1 MKTVIRN
8 SYTPQIGDYCDTV
21 VVDRESGIKYIF
33 DCDGVFTEWSRGKT
47 ITSLDDYR
55 EKYKDT
61 DVFSTG
67 GTLDAIDHYVGEEA
81 AAREAADEE
90 LEQEI
95 EDLRNN
101 PDVVDIVGTY
111 ADLQSYDTSDLGDND
126 IIKVLQDE
134 THDDAS
140 TYYKWHKT
148 TSTWEYIGE
157 QGPYYTKDQTD
168 DLLDG
173 KQDILTAGD
182 NITIDADNVIS
193 ATVPEVDD
201 ALSFTS
207 ANAVENQAI
216 KNAIYAKRS
225 GNYNQEV
232 GVDIKYDDPYSSPYV
247 AIGGAA
253 TGGRGSASVGIGYNS
268 SAAGLGSV
276 AIGDG
281 TTTTDREQVAIGM
294 LTKGGPY
301 STVVGARSRAD
312 TSTGSYNTVIGASCR
327 VDGSS
332 GNVVL
337 VGHSASAA
345 NGASYSIAIGYD
357 SDIGTGATN
366 SIAIGNNADVSNYA
380 VGSVVIGESATVS
393 GSGSVVL
400 GEQSSTDANNVV
412 AVGNFYS
419 QRRIVH
425 VADGVNPTDAATKG
439 QLDTAI
445 AGVTVPVMTGATAS
459 TAGTQGSA
467 PAPAAGDQNKYLKG
481 DGTWATVQSGQDAL
495 IIREWS

>member
-8 SYTPQIGDYCDTV
+8 SYTPQIGDYCETI
-21 VVDRESGIKYIF
+21 VVDRESGIKYLF

-55 EKYKDT
+55 EKHKDT

-67 GTLDAIDHYVGEEA
+67 GTLNAIDHYVGEEA
-81 AAREAADEE
+81 AAREAADEG

-134 THDDAS
+134 THSGAS

-173 KQDILTAGD
+173 KQDVLTAGD

-193 ATVPEVDD
+193 ATVPEVDN

-207 ANAVENQAI
+207 TNAVENQAI
-216 KNAIYAKRS
+216 KNAIYAKHS
-225 GNYNQEV
+225 IFDQEA
-232 GVDIKYDDPYSSPYV
+232 GVDIKYDNPYSSTYV
-247 AIGGAA
+247 AIGGVA

-281 TTTTDREQVAIGM
+281 AATTDREQVAIGM
-294 LTKGGPY
+294 LTKSSAY
-301 STVVGARSRAD
+301 STAVGARARTD
-312 TSTGSYNTVIGASCR
+312 FTGVTHA
-327 VDGSS
+327 
-332 GNVVL
+332 
-337 VGHSASAA
+337 
-345 NGASYSIAIGYD
+345 
-357 SDIGTGATN
+357 
-366 SIAIGNNADVSNYA
+366 
-380 VGSVVIGESATVS
+380 
-393 GSGSVVL
+393 
-400 GEQSSTDANNVV
+400 V
-412 AVGNFYS
+412 AVGNSSVRGDYGVAMGNGAS
-419 QRRIVH
+419 VYGANSVAIGKSASAGSGADNSLAIGASASVNSNVTNAVAIGQGSRATENDTVSVGQSSALRRITNVGD
-425 VADGVNPTDAATKG
+425 AVNAQDAVTKN

-445 AGVTVPVMTGATAS
+445 AGVTVPVMTGATAT

-467 PAPAAGDQNKYLKG
+467 PAPAAGDQDKYLKG